1 MGDEI
6 SAAILLGGDLL
17 AMLMWLLLAGLML
30 QTRNVMMD
38 LSHVHVVIVRD
49 NRRDLDAKSRLLVIG
64 MRHPIL
70 VRLPLSHSIKER
82 ALPIMHRMH
91 LLLFWVLPLFWHSKI

>member
-17 AMLMWLLLAGLML
+17 AMLMWLLLDGLML
-30 QTRNVMMD
+30 LTRNVMMD
-38 LSHVHVVIVRD
+38 LSHVLVVIVRD
-49 NRRDLDAKSRLLVIG
+49 NRRDLDVRSRLLVIG

-70 VRLPLSHSIKER
+70 VRLLLSHSIKER
-82 ALPIMHRMH
+82 ALPIMHLMH